1 MEYTIAPEVRKMKNK
16 NENIVLMDRRGQKEP
31 LKYLDCTYAAHR
43 PTFYQICPIF
53 RSQNEQTILTLHQ

>member
-53 RSQNEQTILTLHQ
+53 